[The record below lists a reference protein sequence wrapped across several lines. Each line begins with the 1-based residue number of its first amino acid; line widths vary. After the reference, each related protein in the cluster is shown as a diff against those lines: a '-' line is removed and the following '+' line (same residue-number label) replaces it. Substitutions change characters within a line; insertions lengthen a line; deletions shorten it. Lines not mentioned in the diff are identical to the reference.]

1 MSGKRETVEPK
12 VEDFITKLYEENY
25 EFLLKYVLRNLKTN
39 NFLVAEDIV
48 HDTFCEAIKKVDI
61 LKEHN
66 NPVGW
71 LMQVTK
77 YKILSASRLSCNNEV
92 FYHDSDKYQIPHTE
106 EQYNLTEL
114 KMIIDKTFNDKEKR
128 LFHLF
133 YYEGYS
139 VKEIAEK
146 EKISEGNVKIRMM
159 RLRNKLIARFDSI
172 ILVTVTLICYYIW

>member
-1 MSGKRETVEPK
+1 MNGKREILKPK

-25 EFLLKYVLRNLKTN
+25 EFLLNYVLRNLKTN

-48 HDTFCEAIKKVDI
+48 HDTFCEAIKKEDI
-61 LKEHN
+61 LKEHV

-77 YKILSASRLSCNNEV
+77 YKIKSASRLSCNSEV
-92 FYHDSDKYQIPHTE
+92 FYHDSGKYQIPYTE

-114 KMIIDKTFNDKEKR
+114 RMIIDKTFNDKEKK
-128 LFHLF
+128 LFNLF

-146 EKISEGNVKIRMM
+146 EEISEGNVKIRMM
-159 RLRNKLIARFDSI
+159 RLRKKLIARFDSI
-172 ILVTVTLICYYIW
+172 LAVTFVFICYLIW